1 MAKYLVRLDCTVEF
15 AIEAENMQQA
25 MEVCDLN
32 NNDLNQMAHLIT
44 EVYDV
49 IEVELVPSKGDEYHD
64 GKREKVTCDYP
75 TGADY

>member
-25 MEVCDLN
+25 MDACDLN
-32 NNDLNQMAHLIT
+32 DNDLTQMAHIIT

-49 IEVELVPSKGDEYHD
+49 IEVEPVPSKGDEYYD
-64 GKREKVTCDYP
+64 
-75 TGADY
+75 

>member
-1 MAKYLVRLDCTVEF
+1 MSFSTTKEQKMAKYLVRLDCTVEF

-25 MEVCDLN
+25 MDACDLN

-49 IEVELVPSKGDEYHD
+49 IEVEPVLSKGDEYHD
-64 GKREKVTCDYP
+64 
-75 TGADY
+75 

>member
-25 MEVCDLN
+25 MDACDLN
-32 NNDLNQMAHLIT
+32 NNDLTQMAHIIT

-49 IEVELVPSKGDEYHD
+49 IEVEPVPSKEDEYHD
-64 GKREKVTCDYP
+64 
-75 TGADY
+75 